1 MKLFSIFL
9 YAFCLA
15 GAVVA
20 ADIRLPAESQL
31 SADETA
37 DGKTWRQCG
46 TMPLAYT
53 AAKKNFDLSLRKQG
67 WIKQKSFDYDRIQWK
82 SLEIWARG
90 TERILVQFWRE
101 DISRTGFAWGVLKDG
116 TKQ

>member
-1 MKLFSIFL
+1 MRILWTLLLIFS
-9 YAFCLA
+9 
-15 GAVVA
+15 AVCAVA
-20 ADIRLPAESQL
+20 AEIELPKEAQVDASTE
-31 SADETA
+31 
-37 DGKTWRQCG
+37 DGKTWRQYG
-46 TMPLAYT
+46 TMELTY
-53 AAKKNFDLSLRKQG
+53 AAARKNFGFSLRKQG
-67 WIKQKSFDYDRIQWK
+67 WIRQKSFDYDRIQWK